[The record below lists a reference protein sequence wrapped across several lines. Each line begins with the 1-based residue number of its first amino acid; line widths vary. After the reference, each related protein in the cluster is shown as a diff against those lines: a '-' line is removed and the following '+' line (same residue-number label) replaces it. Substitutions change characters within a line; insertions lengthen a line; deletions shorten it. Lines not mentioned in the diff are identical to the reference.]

1 MAAKKKRGPRGASER
16 VAKLLVM
23 IPWLVKRKRVRLDDV
38 AREFDMTVD
47 EVVEDIMLA
56 SLCGVPPYSPDSLID
71 VFVDEDM
78 VVAEVPSLFHQPLRL
93 NTAELF
99 ALITMGRAAL
109 SVSDEPGPLASAL
122 DKLRPLLPDVAG
134 AIAVEVAAVAH
145 LDALRRA
152 LDSVE
157 KVEIDYFAPATGSR
171 TTRTIVPRK
180 IFDRLGHW
188 YVSADDERSGE
199 VREFRVDRIEAL
211 RETGVGAEPRDDV
224 EAREWFV
231 DAVDRVTLRVAP
243 DARWLVEPY
252 PAIDR
257 VLREDGSVEVTLA
270 VSSPDWLGR
279 LLVRGGRSIAVV
291 SGASAV
297 GVRQQTARR
306 IRARYMR

>member
-1 MAAKKKRGPRGASER
+1 
-16 VAKLLVM
+16 
-23 IPWLVKRKRVRLDDV
+23 
-38 AREFDMTVD
+38 MTVD

-109 SVSDEPGPLASAL
+109 SVTDEPGPLASAL
-122 DKLRPLLPDVAG
+122 DKLRPLLPESAG
-134 AIAVEVAAVAH
+134 TIAVEVAEVAH

-152 LDSVE
+152 LEGSA
-157 KVEIDYFAPATGSR
+157 KVEIDYFAPASGSR
-171 TTRTIVPRK
+171 TTRMIVPRR

-211 RETGVGAEPRDDV
+211 RETGEVASPREDV
-224 EAREWFV
+224 EAREWFA

-243 DARWLVEPY
+243 EARWLVEPY
-252 PAIDR
+252 PAVDK
-257 VLREDGSVEVTLA
+257 VLRADGSIDITLA
-270 VSSPDWLGR
+270 VSSPEWLGR

-291 SGASAV
+291 SGDRAH
-297 GVRQQTARR
+297 GVREQMARR
-306 IRARYMR
+306 IRARYTR